1 VTGSAP
7 ASQPELLEVGRVDK
21 SHGLRGEVVVSFVTN
36 MISERTAPG
45 TRLWSGRQWL
55 TVIAARPHRNK
66 WLVSFDGVADRTA
79 ADALR
84 GVILEAEPLENE
96 SEVFVHEL
104 MGKRLIDQHG
114 TDHGP
119 IASVIDN
126 PASDLLELD
135 DGRLVPLA
143 FYMAH
148 DEKTVSVDVPIGLLD
163 DHALDDR
170 ALDDRA
176 LDDRALDD
184 RGPDDRADGTSV
196 VAERA
201 SDTAG

>member
-1 VTGSAP
+1 MTGSALP
-7 ASQPELLEVGRVDK
+7 SQPELLEVGRVDK

-45 TRLWSGRQWL
+45 TKLWSGRQWL
-55 TVIAARPHRNK
+55 TVVAARPHRNK

-79 ADALR
+79 ADTLR
-84 GVILEAEPLENE
+84 GVILEAEPLETE

-104 MGKRLIDQHG
+104 VGKRLIDQHG

-126 PASDLLELD
+126 PASDLMELD

-143 FYMAH
+143 FYVAR
-148 DEKTVSVDVPIGLLD
+148 DEATVSVDVPIGLLD
-163 DHALDDR
+163 DSAFDDS
-170 ALDDRA
+170 
-176 LDDRALDD
+176 ALDD
-184 RGPDDRADGTSV
+184 RGYGSSV
-196 VAERA
+196 VVERA
-201 SDTAG
+201 PDTTG

>member
-45 TRLWSGRQWL
+45 TKLWSGRQWL

-66 WLVSFDGVADRTA
+66 WLVSFDGVADRGA
-79 ADALR
+79 ADTLR
-84 GVILEAEPLENE
+84 GVILEAEPLETE

-104 MGKRLIDQHG
+104 VGKRLIDQHSI
-114 TDHGP
+114 DHGP

-143 FYMAH
+143 FYVAH

-163 DHALDDR
+163 DGALDDR
-170 ALDDRA
+170 ANGA
-176 LDDRALDD
+176 
-184 RGPDDRADGTSV
+184 SV
-196 VAERA
+196 VVERA
-201 SDTAG
+201 PDTTG

>member
-1 VTGSAP
+1 M
-7 ASQPELLEVGRVDK
+7 
-21 SHGLRGEVVVSFVTN
+21 VSFVTN

-45 TRLWSGRQWL
+45 TKLWSGRQWL
-55 TVIAARPHRNK
+55 TVTAARPHRNK

-79 ADALR
+79 ADTLR
-84 GVILEAEPLENE
+84 GVILEAEPLDAE

-104 MGKRLIDQHG
+104 VGKRLIDQHG

-143 FYMAH
+143 FYVAH
-148 DEKTVSVDVPIGLLD
+148 NEKTVSVDVPIGLLD
-163 DHALDDR
+163 DAALDDGASDDRALDDR

-184 RGPDDRADGTSV
+184 RANGASV
-196 VAERA
+196 AVERA
-201 SDTAG
+201 PDTTG